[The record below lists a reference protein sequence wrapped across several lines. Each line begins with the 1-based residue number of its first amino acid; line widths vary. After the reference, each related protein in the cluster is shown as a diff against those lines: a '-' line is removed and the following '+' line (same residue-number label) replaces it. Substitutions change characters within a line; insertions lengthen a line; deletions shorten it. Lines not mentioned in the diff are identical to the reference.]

1 MGILLQFFEY
11 KMSYYAD
18 APDHQEILSS
28 LAIANQ
34 FSMKE
39 LEENRTGKITDAQ
52 RMKLMIRSVTPVA
65 GALLTCTGWSL
76 FLYVLHVFH
85 IDSIVMLSGMGVRMM
100 LLKAAI
106 IGFVGSVSLGC
117 LMLLVGGMMKSSE
130 RIIGLMSDLS
140 TGRVAVMQGK
150 VWASRGEDTAE
161 GLSRLFGRK
170 TQSFH
175 YVLGEHYFEVSG
187 VSAYEALLPRE
198 FYRVYFVP
206 KSKLLL
212 SIEPATGQA
221 WKSQSTPA

>member
-1 MGILLQFFEY
+1 
-11 KMSYYAD
+11 MSYYAD
-18 APDHQEILSS
+18 APDHKEMLSS

-52 RMKLMIRSVTPVA
+52 RMKLIIRSVTPVV
-65 GALLTCTGWSL
+65 GALLTCIGWSL
-76 FLYVLHVFH
+76 FLYVLHLFH
-85 IDSIVMLSGMGVRMM
+85 IDSLILYSSIGVRMM

-106 IGFVGSVSLGC
+106 IAFVGSVTFGC
-117 LMLLVGGMMKSSE
+117 LMLLVGGIIKSSE
-130 RIIGLMSDLS
+130 RILGLMSDLS

-170 TQSFH
+170 SQSFH
-175 YVLGEHYFEVSG
+175 YVLGEHYFEVHG
-187 VSAYEALLPRE
+187 VSAYEALVPKE

-212 SIEPATGQA
+212 SIEPASAPA